1 MSDLFGHSSGTGMCQ
16 QNQSQQAIDF
26 ARKTEI
32 TLFVFR
38 PLTIQG

>member
-1 MSDLFGHSSGTGMCQ
+1 MSDLFRHSGGTGMCH

-26 ARKTEI
+26 ARKMKI